1 MTLRLNTEDPMLEL
15 IKKRRSIRRYT
26 REPISD
32 ADVAVLLE
40 AAMAAPSAD
49 NLQPWEFVVVR
60 DAGLRRQL
68 AETHPWS
75 RMCADA
81 PVVFVVCGHERRSG
95 HWVEDASAA
104 TENLLLAAAGLDL
117 GAVWVGVYPQTGNE
131 EHVRRVLSIPRE
143 LRVLCLVPV
152 GHPGESKPPHT
163 KYDERKVHYD
173 GY

>member
-1 MTLRLNTEDPMLEL
+1 MLEL

-26 REPISD
+26 GEPVSE
-32 ADVAVLLE
+32 ADVEAMLE

-49 NLQPWEFVVVR
+49 NIQPWEFVVVR
-60 DAGLRRQL
+60 EEGLRRRL

-75 RMCADA
+75 RMGADA
-81 PVVFVVCGHERRSG
+81 PVVFVVCGHERHSS
-95 HWVEDASAA
+95 HWVEDTSAA
-104 TENLLLAAAGLDL
+104 TQNLLLAAAGLDL
-117 GAVWVGVYPQTGNE
+117 GAVWVGVYPGSRYET
-131 EHVRRVLSIPRE
+131 HVRSVLGIPRE

-152 GHPGESKPPHT
+152 GHPAESKPPHT